1 MPALR
6 SPIRSS
12 RGLVALAAALLLGM
26 FAPGIAHAAPPAN
39 DDFDA
44 ATAIT
49 ALPFT
54 AEQNTT
60 EATKAADDPYWCQSY
75 DVRGTVWYRY
85 TATRNVILRATSAG
99 SDRDMI
105 LAAHTGLRGEL
116 RGVDGACSTGTRY
129 PMTFRVTAGTTY
141 YFMIS
146 GYDSPGGA
154 LKFSLDEVAPAAN
167 DNFAAAQPVAALPFT
182 ATPDLSVASFEAD
195 EPESSCVYD
204 EQTPSVWY
212 SYTATGDAMSLVPS
226 ATGESA
232 AVTVYA
238 GSDITTL
245 RQVACGRDNTWPPA
259 VFRTTPGTTYHL
271 RITATPRNYQQVSF
285 SITEAPAFTPYMIV
299 SPNQPTVFGEAVFQT
314 GSYGS
319 IDGEITASWDFGDG
333 TTAPATKD
341 AVRHQY
347 KTDGTYQVTMRATSA
362 DGRTATKTGSVTVE
376 THDVGITKFSVPT
389 SARAGQS
396 KPITV
401 QLANTRYPEKATVT
415 LYRSDGS
422 SWTQVG
428 TSALEVPAH
437 PTHKVQVPFSH
448 TFTPQDAVVGK
459 VSFRA
464 VVSLQYP
471 RQDARPADNEV
482 ISIATTVRPAA
493 TSAVAN

>member
-6 SPIRSS
+6 S
-12 RGLVALAAALLLGM
+12 RGLVALAAALLLGV

-85 TATRNVILRATSAG
+85 TATRNAILRATSAG

-167 DNFAAAQPVAALPFT
+167 DDFAAAQPVAALPFT
-182 ATPDLSVASFEAD
+182 ATPDVSVASFEAD
-195 EPESSCVYD
+195 EPDSTCVYD

-212 SYTATGDAMSLVPS
+212 SYTPTGDAMSLVAN
-226 ATGESA
+226 ATGDSA
-232 AVTVYA
+232 AVTVYT
-238 GSDITTL
+238 GNDITTL
-245 RQVACGRDNTWPPA
+245 RQVACVRDSTWPPA
-259 VFRTTPGTTYHL
+259 VFRTAPGTTYYL
-271 RITATPRNYQQVSF
+271 RFTATPRNYQQVSF
-285 SITEAPAFTPYMIV
+285 SLTEAPAFTPYMIV
-299 SPNQPTVFGEAVFQT
+299 TPNRPTVFGEAVFQA

-341 AVRHQY
+341 AVRHLY
-347 KTDGTYQVTMRATSA
+347 KADGTYQVTMRATSA
-362 DGRTATKTGSVTVE
+362 DGRTATRTGSVGVE

-401 QLANTRYPEKATVT
+401 QVANTRYLEKATVT
-415 LYRSDGS
+415 LYRSEGT

-437 PTHKVQVPFSH
+437 PTRKVQVPFSY

-464 VVSLQYP
+464 VVSLDYP

-482 ISIATTVRPAA
+482 ISLATTVRPAA
-493 TSAVAN
+493 VTSAVAN